1 LLKREG
7 KGKRKH
13 FSGHIIFKEAHD
25 NKRCLI
31 KILAVKIISSLQ
43 KFSLNLIKNNNAFTI
58 QSRIVLKKKCRKS
71 TYQEAIQQHEPLRHQ
86 QLLEPRGHKQQEHN
100 CEQDGEKPPGM

>member
-1 LLKREG
+1 MSDKNFGSE
-7 KGKRKH
+7 
-13 FSGHIIFKEAHD
+13 
-25 NKRCLI
+25 NYI
-31 KILAVKIISSLQ
+31 KSTEILPEFEK
-43 KFSLNLIKNNNAFTI
+43 KNNAFTI
-58 QSRIVLKKKCRKS
+58 QWRIVLKKKCRKS